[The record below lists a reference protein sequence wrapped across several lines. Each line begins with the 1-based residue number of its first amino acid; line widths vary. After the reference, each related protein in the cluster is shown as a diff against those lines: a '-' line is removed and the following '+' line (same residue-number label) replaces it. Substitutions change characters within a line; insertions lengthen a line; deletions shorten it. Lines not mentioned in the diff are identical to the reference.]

1 MWASN
6 VGNMQACCL
15 CEGRSDLCFVFAS
28 CGFKKCLHDPHFAAV
43 SQTSLYS
50 AHHNLTNSN
59 WLAEVMLKDSV
70 HHHFAHGAASP
81 PSNSLTTMASPRYT
95 LTLVN
100 SLHLGNVAITR
111 TVFWLF
117 LDWAHQLCAL
127 TLCAFSVNTIL
138 EPMIASDQSSAAPTY
153 IGCAVSSVLT
163 TPPASFLPFT
173 APPFDWGSIPTKTIT
188 PTLAN
193 TSPGINRTP
202 GCCCL
207 STTLLPNSSF
217 ARMQAVIEL
226 SSNTTPEMYRWWNS
240 LLALG
245 SFQSTGCSMRFDARA
260 STNSGSSMQ
269 PAASF
274 HDNSG
279 SPMQLLPT
287 YWKHLACCLYLLSI
301 TPSL

>member
-1 MWASN
+1 MPGMRCSHVRSGSIEAAPYNNQLLRGASN

-28 CGFKKCLHDPHFAAV
+28 CGFKKWLHDPHFAAV

-117 LDWAHQLCAL
+117 WIGHTRYVHSRYAH
-127 TLCAFSVNTIL
+127 SV
-138 EPMIASDQSSAAPTY
+138 
-153 IGCAVSSVLT
+153 
-163 TPPASFLPFT
+163 
-173 APPFDWGSIPTKTIT
+173 
-188 PTLAN
+188 
-193 TSPGINRTP
+193 
-202 GCCCL
+202 
-207 STTLLPNSSF
+207 
-217 ARMQAVIEL
+217 
-226 SSNTTPEMYRWWNS
+226 
-240 LLALG
+240 
-245 SFQSTGCSMRFDARA
+245 
-260 STNSGSSMQ
+260 
-269 PAASF
+269 
-274 HDNSG
+274 
-279 SPMQLLPT
+279 
-287 YWKHLACCLYLLSI
+287 
-301 TPSL
+301 